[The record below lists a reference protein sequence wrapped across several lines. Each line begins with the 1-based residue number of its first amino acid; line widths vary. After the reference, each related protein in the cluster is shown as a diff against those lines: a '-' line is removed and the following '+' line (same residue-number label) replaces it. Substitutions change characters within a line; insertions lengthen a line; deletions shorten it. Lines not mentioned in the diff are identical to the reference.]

1 MELDSLLDNIFSE
14 NEGGFSELSTLTKD
28 QEPLLQQLLA
38 ALRGKGAGGAYG
50 TAADYYRSLFDDD
63 NSTYN
68 ALANPEM
75 RRFRQ
80 DIIPNLAEQFAG
92 MGSGGLSSSGFRNAS
107 VQAGTDLSE
116 RLGAIRAQLR
126 QQGASGL
133 AGLGQQGL
141 QPYKENIY
149 QQPTPGLGSSVGGLL
164 GGLAGSFLGPLGT
177 AAGSYLGG
185 NMFGSTSPYGG

>member
-1 MELDSLLDNIFSE
+1 M
-14 NEGGFSELSTLTKD
+14 
-28 QEPLLQQLLA
+28 LA
-38 ALRGKGAGGAYG
+38 ALSRKGVGGAYG

-68 ALANPEM
+68 AFYAPEM
-75 RRFRQ
+75 RRFHQ
-80 DIIPNLAEQFAG
+80 NIIPSLSEQFAG
-92 MGSGGLSSSGFRNAS
+92 MGSGGLSSSGFRNAA

-126 QQGASGL
+126 QQGAAGL

-149 QQPTPGLGSSVGGLL
+149 QPPTPGVGSSLGGLL
-164 GGLAGSFLGPLGT
+164 GGAAGSFFGPLGT
-177 AAGSYLGG
+177 AAGSFLG
-185 NMFGSTSPYGG
+185 NQMFGSTSPYGG